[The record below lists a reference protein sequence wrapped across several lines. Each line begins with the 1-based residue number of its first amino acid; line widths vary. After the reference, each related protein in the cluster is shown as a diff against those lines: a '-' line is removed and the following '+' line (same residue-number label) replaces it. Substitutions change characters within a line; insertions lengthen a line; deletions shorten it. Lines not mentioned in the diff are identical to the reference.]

1 MWGILDEKPSFLPS
15 FHWAIDEWMRFHMP
29 ICGMSKGQNIKFP
42 PPQKKNERYI
52 IIHLGEILNESWMN
66 PSLLAC
72 F

>member
-42 PPQKKNERYI
+42 PPPKKE
-52 IIHLGEILNESWMN
+52 
-66 PSLLAC
+66 
-72 F
+72 